1 MLIVFRSS
9 IINSQFTIIP
19 SLCPSTTKASTQNL
33 QTHPPLPRAF
43 LVRHS
48 SLNYREFKTDN
59 WRVISC
65 HFHSSHLKPI
75 QTTSV
80 ICTRTL
86 SNLFAKKNSDSFL
99 QAWITRVACSVA
111 FCLSFILSSIAVS
124 TLGVQ
129 SKAQQVFP
137 PRKSHRDRIRPKEAI
152 HRHIFFL
159 ARASHQHIFSLTN
172 KHTWSY
178 EEAK

>member
-1 MLIVFRSS
+1 MRGGRRPSQKISFRAIFSPERHQKNRNTQIQRSCVSPFLEIISRSVCSLFFRSS
-9 IINSQFTIIP
+9 IIKSQFTIIP
-19 SLCPSTTKASTQNL
+19 LLCPSTTKASTQNL

-59 WRVISC
+59 WRVISR

-80 ICTRTL
+80 IRTRTL

-99 QAWITRVACSVA
+99 QA
-111 FCLSFILSSIAVS
+111 
-124 TLGVQ
+124 
-129 SKAQQVFP
+129 
-137 PRKSHRDRIRPKEAI
+137 
-152 HRHIFFL
+152 
-159 ARASHQHIFSLTN
+159 
-172 KHTWSY
+172 
-178 EEAK
+178 